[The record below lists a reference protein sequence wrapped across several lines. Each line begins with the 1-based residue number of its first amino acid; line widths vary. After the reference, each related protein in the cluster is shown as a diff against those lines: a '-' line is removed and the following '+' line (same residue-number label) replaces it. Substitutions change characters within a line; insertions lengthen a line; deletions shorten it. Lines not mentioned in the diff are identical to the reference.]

1 MNGMTRQQVCTKS
14 FFLKVYSNRRDI
26 FNLVCDTFFAE
37 ITGFTKDEALDL
49 PLVETFIVPNLR
61 KSVHEVMDNALRGQG
76 TSNYELEFRTKDKEI
91 RYLLGER

>member
-1 MNGMTRQQVCTKS
+1 M
-14 FFLKVYSNRRDI
+14 LH
-26 FNLVCDTFFAE
+26 LE

-91 RYLLGER
+91 RYLLGERQIKVKDLIFLLLPY